1 MTVRSI
7 PIKKTMYPNV
17 LRDLLDMRYLLSAY
31 AHFFR
36 IGLQSK
42 GEITTEDGKNTA
54 GRGDTVWRKV
64 LRGSK
69 GNPIKA
75 SSRGKRD
82 PEDYMVGVF
91 TMV

>member
-1 MTVRSI
+1 MIVRSM
-7 PIKKTMYPNV
+7 PTKNTMYPNAPRV
-17 LRDLLDMRYLLSAY
+17 LLDMRYLLSAY

-54 GRGDTVWRKV
+54 GRGDTVCGKV

-69 GNPIKA
+69 GSAITA